1 MVADRTDEYAFE
13 TGTPSPERFT
23 ELRRRSGM
31 TPRTVE
37 SARRGLPGTLY
48 GVVVTVGEAPESAAG
63 ADDAHGVRKD
73 DDTGTVVAMGR
84 IVGDGGAV
92 YQISDVAVDPDH
104 QGNGL
109 GTAIMDRLMAY
120 IEETAPD
127 GAYVN
132 LIADVDGFYEQWGFE
147 PVAPGSKG
155 MGRYVE

>member
-1 MVADRTDEYAFE
+1 MVADRTDAYAFE
-13 TGTPSPERFT
+13 PGTPSPERFT

-48 GVVVTVGEAPESAAG
+48 GVVVTVDGTSERTATTDDVHEESNDG
-63 ADDAHGVRKD
+63 A
-73 DDTGTVVAMGR
+73 TVGMGR

-92 YQISDVAVDPDH
+92 YQISDVAVHPDH
-104 QGNGL
+104 QGNGI
-109 GTAIMDRLMAY
+109 GTEIMDRLMAY
-120 IEETAPD
+120 LEETAPT

-155 MGRYVE
+155 MGRYIE

>member
-1 MVADRTDEYAFE
+1 MVADRTNEYAFE
-13 TGTPSPERFT
+13 TGTPSPKRFT
-23 ELRRRSGM
+23 ELRRRTGM

-48 GVVVTVGEAPESAAG
+48 GVVVTIDGSSESTATTDDGDDGDDGDVVG
-63 ADDAHGVRKD
+63 
-73 DDTGTVVAMGR
+73 MGR

-92 YQISDVAVDPDH
+92 YQITDVAVDPDH
-104 QGNGL
+104 QGNGI
-109 GTAIMDRLMAY
+109 GTEIMDRLLAY
-120 IEETAPD
+120 LERTAPE

-155 MGRYVE
+155 MGRYIE

>member
-1 MVADRTDEYAFE
+1 MVADRTDAYAFE
-13 TGTPSPERFT
+13 TGTPSPEQFT

-48 GVVVTVGEAPESAAG
+48 GVIVSVDASPESAAG
-63 ADDAHGVRKD
+63 TDDVHEDGD
-73 DDTGTVVAMGR
+73 DEAIVAMGR

-92 YQISDVAVDPDH
+92 YQISDVAVHPDH

-109 GTAIMDRLMAY
+109 GTEIMNRLMAY
-120 IEETAPD
+120 LEETAPA

-132 LIADVDGFYEQWGFE
+132 LIADVDGFYEEWGFE

>member
-1 MVADRTDEYAFE
+1 MVADRTDAYAFE
-13 TGTPSPERFT
+13 PGTPSPERFT

-48 GVVVTVGEAPESAAG
+48 GVIVSVDAPPESAA
-63 ADDAHGVRKD
+63 ASDDVHED
-73 DDTGTVVAMGR
+73 DDGAIVGMGR

-109 GTAIMDRLMAY
+109 GTEIMDRLMAY
-120 IEETAPD
+120 LEETAPT

-155 MGRYVE
+155 MGRYLE